1 MPIYY
6 LLLLLGVYPSG
17 FLRDVDAA
25 NCSQTNDVWKC
36 DSGACIKIDQLCD
49 GTKHCRDGS
58 DEKKKSCKD
67 MKCSSLS
74 FRCKYGACISVLQV
88 CDGVPDCTDSSDED
102 INYCRQRRDNLP
114 DYEVDDETSR
124 MNCVGWGQMKCWSGQ
139 CVNIKDKCNGIRDCA
154 DGSDETEVLC
164 GAIPCQIEEF
174 RCGYGACI
182 PLTAKCNGT
191 IECLDGTDELENLCK
206 EDGATEAAKTVTA
219 TTISAMTT
227 ITAYEN
233 DISNVTD
240 TSSTDLIIPLEN
252 NNDEKY
258 VSEFSTKVM
267 DTTPTQEGKN
277 NHYNNKNINSD
288 NAGVIQD
295 NTDVKTN
302 PKYDHNEVTTHT
314 NVDHITREPG
324 IAVAIPQHLD
334 TTTESAFSRP
344 SLIDYSTLQN
354 ERSTTQSTLRT
365 TDIKP
370 IRPVLKMNL
379 TQPGLDAAIESPLP
393 SKNVQPRP
401 VSKLALSNTTA
412 KPSRST
418 SDFIIKTSLLA
429 ENTTSDE
436 HLIKPLIKPTNAR
449 DEVPTNTPSRPT
461 EKINKTIVQDNKAYN
476 HPNIYKSQ
484 GPLTDTFLYSTSQMP
499 PTFNQA
505 HSALRT
511 QVASTTSKIQTIDVV
526 KSVCTLRGCEYPLV
540 CALAMPPGVNP
551 GSAINKQGR
560 TALEVG
566 SEVKFSCADGHY
578 LDGAD
583 RKICTAA
590 GWSHDTPSCT
600 PYCEVDFLVACR
612 YPLTCYY
619 KQPRNDTVIKINYS
633 FYGEFVKEYSSITFS
648 CGEDYQLEGA
658 NSRECKMNGW
668 QGNIP
673 RCVNYCRVKGFHNCE
688 APLKCKILDSNT
700 GILRD
705 YSPHFVNHWLYKIRE
720 ESVVEFSC
728 ESGYELIGMNRST
741 CGTYGWDNAE
751 PSCKK
756 VTCKA
761 DLIPK
766 CENPLKCTLHHSSL
780 NSDQQITN
788 RSRPKYQ
795 MYPEGSEVTFSCS
808 NGYKLQ
814 GENRTIC
821 GTNGWSHEK
830 RMSLPKCSSLCANE
844 IFEEC
849 KHPYICNYHNTKRWI
864 RNIQKTYME
873 SIVPVGSVI
882 DFINTNF
889 YKEQGF
895 TRFQCTV
902 NGWVH
907 VPAYG

>member
-1 MPIYY
+1 
-6 LLLLLGVYPSG
+6 
-17 FLRDVDAA
+17 
-25 NCSQTNDVWKC
+25 
-36 DSGACIKIDQLCD
+36 
-49 GTKHCRDGS
+49 
-58 DEKKKSCKD
+58 
-67 MKCSSLS
+67 
-74 FRCKYGACISVLQV
+74 
-88 CDGVPDCTDSSDED
+88 
-102 INYCRQRRDNLP
+102 
-114 DYEVDDETSR
+114 
-124 MNCVGWGQMKCWSGQ
+124 MKCWSGQ

-182 PLTAKCNGT
+182 PSTAKCNGT

-219 TTISAMTT
+219 TTISA
-227 ITAYEN
+227 YEN

-240 TSSTDLIIPLEN
+240 TNSTDLIIPLEN

-277 NHYNNKNINSD
+277 NHYNYKNINSD
-288 NAGVIQD
+288 NAGGIQD

-302 PKYDHNEVTTHT
+302 PKYDHNEFTTHT

-324 IAVAIPQHLD
+324 IAVAIAQHID

-354 ERSTTQSTLRT
+354 VRSTTQSTLRT
-365 TDIKP
+365 ADIKP

-412 KPSRST
+412 KPSLST
-418 SDFIIKTSLLA
+418 SDFIIKTSLLE

-461 EKINKTIVQDNKAYN
+461 EKTNKTIVQDNKAYN

-484 GPLTDTFLYSTSQMP
+484 GPLTDRFLYSTSQMP

-505 HSALRT
+505 HIALRT

-526 KSVCTLRGCEYPLV
+526 KSVCTLRGCEHPLV

-560 TALEVG
+560 LALEVG
-566 SEVKFSCADGHY
+566 SEVKFSCAVGHY
-578 LDGAD
+578 LDGSD
-583 RKICTAA
+583 RKICTAT

-720 ESVVEFSC
+720 ESFVEFSC
-728 ESGYELIGMNRST
+728 ESGYELIGMNCST

-849 KHPYICNYHNTKRWI
+849 KHPYICNYHNTKRGI

-873 SIVPVGSVI
+873 SIVRVGSVI
-882 DFINTNF
+882 DFINTKF